1 MPRLKFVRP
10 LSDTDKQELDALYKT
25 HPNFKV
31 RRRAHAL
38 LLSGSGHTINQL
50 QAIFQVDRDPISQWI
65 DRFNAQGV
73 DGLGDLPRS
82 GRPPIYTPEEI
93 ALFRAQL
100 DEEPRQIKQAQALLE
115 ARTRKKS
122 ATGTLRRILKNS
134 IIHGGGADAP

>member
-10 LSDTDKQELDALYKT
+10 LTETDKDGLDALYKT

-38 LLSGSGHTINQL
+38 LLSGGGHTIKQL
-50 QAIFQVDRDPISQWI
+50 QAIFQVGRDYISQWI

-73 DGLGDLPRS
+73 GGLGDLPRS

-100 DEEPRQIKQAQALLE
+100 DEEPRQIKQAQAILQ
-115 ARTRKKS
+115 ARTRKRP
-122 ATGTLRRILKNS
+122 ATGTLRRILKKPVV
-134 IIHGGGADAP
+134 HGGGAGAP

>member
-10 LSDTDKQELDALYKT
+10 FSGTDKQGLDALYKT

-38 LLSGSGHTINQL
+38 LPGGGGHTTNQP
-50 QAIFQVDRDPISQWI
+50 QAIFQVGRDHISQWAG
-65 DRFNAQGV
+65 RFNAQGV
-73 DGLGDLPRS
+73 GGVGDLPRS
-82 GRPPIYTPEEI
+82 GRPPVYTPEET

-115 ARTRKKS
+115 TRKRS
-122 ATGTLRRILKNS
+122 ATGTLRRILKKTV
-134 IIHGGGADAP
+134 IHGGGAGAP

>member
-10 LSDTDKQELDALYKT
+10 LTETDKGGLDALYKT

-38 LLSGSGHTINQL
+38 LLSGGGHTIKQL
-50 QAIFQVDRDPISQWI
+50 QAIFQVDRDYISLWI

-73 DGLGDLPRS
+73 GGLVDLPRS

-93 ALFRAQL
+93 ALFTAEL

-115 ARTRKKS
+115 ARTRKRS
-122 ATGTLRRILKNS
+122 ATGTLRRILKKPV
-134 IIHGGGADAP
+134 IHGGGAGAP